1 MGLKQLNRVPHKI
14 LNNTN
19 QYIKSKINSM
29 KNRIILL
36 LIFLSA
42 SLMIKAQVN
51 NCITGCNT
59 NTFVNSSDPNT
70 LEYDNLISGFH
81 ASIVK
86 EANGDFKI
94 WGQHTQ
100 PDGTT
105 AQIVPTVIAPSVTA
119 SNNYNYQG
127 AILKAAIGSTVS
139 GGITIQ
145 HQFAVLTTVGL
156 YIWGTPGVLV
166 STTIKSTASFN
177 SVVIGT
183 FGVAGVKADGLPNGV
198 SPSQVKMMFGSYG
211 TLAIVTC
218 DGAAWILTHQGGK
231 KADGTNN
238 NNNSNVWHRV
248 YTAANT
254 PLDTVVAMRGTPNAM
269 IALTT
274 SGEVFTWGT
283 GTYINS
289 GGATNRSYAT
299 QITLPSGVTPRMI
312 GMTQSSSGQSYY
324 LLSTANKLYSMGRN
338 DQRQLGIWST
348 TDTNFWARPKK
359 PNAAGTASSGV
370 AFDDVAWFSPN
381 EHDGYEQAA
390 INIITTGQKLYAWGS
405 NSGLMIGGASGSN
418 DYDPIY
424 MPGASTSTNGLDT
437 ADRLVAVETGGH
449 TSVNYKMCSQKFGYV
464 GHKTQGSMGDGSP
477 ASTNTNIN
485 VYSYAT
491 ANIIICGAPPAP
503 VTQDLK
509 ICPGTY
515 GNLANALLSPTPPGA
530 ALEWWTDSTRA
541 VGTQVAD
548 PSQVLPNIYF
558 AFYIPIGNANCPMP
572 IPSNRVTV
580 SYKTSSDPGFYLCEK
595 PVLATDDIN
604 QVPKGQTATGKVLSN
619 DKGITLTVQSAQFIN
634 ASGAYQTLSL
644 GSATNVYN
652 AFGVLAGSMTLSTNG
667 TYTFVPTSTF
677 VGEVPL
683 RYTASDVFGN
693 LDTTTLSIKVL
704 PITNP
709 MLNYPPIAQNDAIF
723 TDSGAVVTSTLLNND
738 SDPNGD
744 VLTVV
749 SATLK
754 STSFTIGSS
763 TTVSGKDVNGNP
775 ISNTGS
781 LTLNANGSYT
791 FTPTTGFYGKVD
803 SITYVISDG
812 AGGYDTANIYIDVLQ
827 GAVNNHT
834 FANDDAKTAFV
845 DENISGN
852 VLNNDTDPESNM
864 QTVTAVSVNGTPI
877 TIGNPTAIPSV
888 GTITLNSDGTYLF
901 DPLSNFIG
909 SVTVGYK
916 ACDNATPAAC
926 DTANLYLTSVPE
938 LPLAKN
944 DINQTQNGK
953 TVNGNLLINDTY
965 RGTASISNA
974 QYYNAT
980 GTLTPITIGTATVI
994 YNANGGQAGT
1004 ITVNSDGTYSFVPYS
1019 EFTGEVPIHYTLSN
1033 SYGTSPAKLSIEVI
1047 KVSDRVFNDPPIAI
1061 NDEFETETFTLLTSV
1076 NITRNDSD
1084 PDVDNMS
1091 ITAIKQGATTI
1102 VLGTSSAVSGIDA
1115 AGNPVANAGTFYIN
1129 TSGQI
1134 TFTSDPTFVGTINP
1148 ITYTLSD
1155 GKGGID
1161 TAQINIKVHSP
1172 SRNHVFANDDARAG
1186 NKGLELSG
1194 NVIDNDHDPEANN
1207 MTVTSA
1213 SINGSS
1219 ITIGGINTIPGVGT
1233 LVLTNTGAF
1242 GFTPTTNFVGT
1253 IPVQYTVCD
1262 NATPQACD
1270 VATLYLTSLEITP
1283 LAKDDIAQTSVGIAA
1298 SGTVLT
1304 NDNYGSTGAVSNS
1317 HYYNASGV
1325 LTPLILSSP
1334 TSIYTEN
1341 NVLAGVMTLNSNGT
1355 YSFVPDVLFTGNV
1368 PVYYTLTDDGGK
1380 SDAKLTISVSNLA
1393 NPLFN
1398 APVAL
1403 NDVVYTI
1410 VDSAINS
1417 TLFNNDYD
1425 VDNDSLGV
1433 VFVEQNSTIIS
1444 VGTATIVS
1452 GKDVDG
1458 NPVANAGS
1466 IIIYSNGKYKFIP
1479 TVGFTGTIDS
1489 IIYTIQDINAAF
1501 DDAALYITVLDNGT
1515 NGQGNH
1521 TFANDDANAAL
1532 MGVTMSG
1539 NVLINDYDPQQNSQN
1554 VGEGI
1559 ANGTP
1564 LIIGTATTIPGVGN
1578 ITLNSNGTYTFIPLS
1593 SYLGNVSVIY
1603 KVCDNGIPVACD
1615 NATLLL
1621 SSIDALLPDAKDDI
1635 HQIPSGVT
1643 ANGNVFTNDLVYE
1656 VPFVMAA
1663 EYYNSTGVR
1672 SPLTTGTSTTV
1683 YTPTGVLAGTITLNN
1698 TGSYSFAPATN
1709 FTGLLPIHY
1718 TLAAGG
1724 NDTAT
1729 IYISVESG
1737 TTPSVN
1743 DKPIAQED
1751 VASTKMN
1758 ITINS
1763 TVLANDSDP
1772 DADLLNVATAKQ
1784 GATSITLGT
1793 AIQVVGKDVAGGII
1807 ANAGMLTINANG
1819 TYTFV
1824 PATGFV
1830 GTVDAIQ
1837 YAITDGNGGAD
1848 TALLNLRVFR
1858 DYGNVTYA
1866 NDDAN
1871 AAPKGTTMSGNVLNN
1886 DTDPEANTQT
1896 VSSAKVNG
1904 STILTIGT
1912 NSTIIGIGDI
1922 TLNANGTYTFI
1933 PDAAF
1938 VGTVVVEQEVCD
1950 NAPVMNTCSNA
1961 TLYLTSLDVSASI
1974 IATTDIFRS
1983 NGFNGSTT
1991 ASVLNNDSLFNTLVV
2006 PSQVILTPGT
2016 SPALGI
2022 VMQANGTIVIAH
2034 NTPVGTYAYPYT
2046 ICQVTATANCDADT
2060 AYIIVF
2066 NPAIKGDSIVC
2077 IGNSLQ
2083 LTGDGFPALVNPW
2096 VSNNTSIATISSTGI
2111 VTTVTSGTVLM
2122 TYTDDSGY
2130 SNAINVYV
2138 KNNPIMT
2145 GSLQVCLNTTAT
2157 YTADSTPTAVSPW
2170 FSSNTGVA
2178 SISSNGNLSA
2188 LNVGNTMIIYT
2199 DKNGCADTNTINI
2212 EPLPTV
2218 NAGMDITICQVDTA
2232 FATAFVNGASS
2243 APSAALTS
2251 LVWSTYNGTGVF
2263 ANNSTISDV
2272 LSTTTYKATTNDHNN
2287 TLPGANL
2294 VLTATDTNSCV
2305 NRDTIRL
2312 NILTTYTWSG
2322 ITSEDFGTASN
2333 WLLNCVP
2340 PQYATINFA
2349 STVHNICKLDQHRY
2363 LTNITNDSN
2372 AVVAKNILDLNGYRL
2387 SVVGQL
2393 SFPTATITGKINAED
2408 GLDTMEF
2415 LGVSPYY
2422 TVASNQVIPT
2432 NLFTNKTVANLRFDN
2447 AAGVTEQDSIFIT
2460 HTVQP
2465 INGNYNTGQSLTLRS
2480 TALLTA
2486 RVTPI
2491 SNTTTTKIIGNVVIE
2506 RYIPSG
2512 NNRAWRLLSA
2522 AIKHTPTTQTIFE
2535 SWQEN
2540 MRATT
2545 GNYQPGYGTYVS
2557 RINAGITNGYDSS
2570 SNTNSLRYY
2579 DGFQWVTPLTTNDP
2593 TTDKLTDWGGAR
2605 FLFIRGDKTILPDYY
2620 LNPNIPYQ
2628 GVTTLRQTGEI
2639 NQGTVTVGKE
2649 GLVFSLIPNPYASPI
2664 DLDAVGQ
2671 YTANNQSNFFVWDA
2685 TLNSIGGFR
2694 TLTKVGSTYIATPST
2709 GSSTDDNNLRY
2720 LQSGQAF
2727 MIADT
2732 IQLTF
2737 NEDMKADNLFT
2748 HNVYKSTSLVKE
2760 LVTELY
2766 NINTPSVPLLVDGT
2780 RIFFDSSYNNN
2791 YAASEDVLKLTNNN
2805 ECLAIGVTGK
2815 NLVISK
2821 QQEPLTTD
2829 TIQMKFWQTTLSSY
2843 RLTFN
2848 ANNFGTST
2856 TAVLIDQYTNTVT
2869 PLSNS
2874 NPTNYD
2880 FTVTSATGSWNIN
2893 RFIITLTTNNPL
2905 SMAGIQLS
2913 AVKKNEGVKLQWQVN
2928 NQKDIVDYHVERS
2941 EDGKSFENIQE
2952 IARMGGN
2959 ESKQYTWIDVKELA
2973 KTVYYRIKGVSANN
2987 DKVYSNIA
2995 LMKPEA
3001 GAASVSV
3008 YPNPTANKSFSI
3020 TMHHMIP
3027 GTYAVEV
3034 YTEQG
3039 QKLMSKTIQHVN
3051 ATASYPIAIDKA
3063 IVSGNYMLKLTQGP
3077 QVLYSGKLIIE

>member
-1 MGLKQLNRVPHKI
+1 
-14 LNNTN
+14 
-19 QYIKSKINSM
+19 M

-42 SLMIKAQVN
+42 SLMVKAQVN

-100 PDGTT
+100 PDGVT
-105 AQIVPTVIAPSVTA
+105 AQIAPTVIAPSGTT
-119 SNNYNYQG
+119 SQNYNYQG
-127 AILKAAIGSTVS
+127 TLLKAAIGSTVS
-139 GGITIQ
+139 GGTTIQ

-166 STTIKSTASFN
+166 ATTVKNTASFN
-177 SVVIGT
+177 SVAIGT
-183 FGVAGVKADGLPNGV
+183 FGVTGVKADGLPNGV

-238 NNNSNVWHRV
+238 NNNSNVWHRIN
-248 YTAANT
+248 TAANT

-289 GGATNRSYAT
+289 GGATSRGYAT
-299 QITLPSGVTPRMI
+299 QISLPTGVTPRMI

-324 LLSTANKLYSMGRN
+324 LLSTANKLYSMGEN

-348 TDTNFWARPKK
+348 SDTNFWARPKK
-359 PNAAGTASSGV
+359 PNAAGTASSGL

-405 NSGLMIGGASGSN
+405 NSGLMIGAASGSN
-418 DYDPIY
+418 DYNPIY
-424 MPGASTSTNGLDT
+424 MPGSSTNANGLDT

-541 VGTQVAD
+541 VGTQVPD
-548 PSQVLPNIYF
+548 PSQVLPNNYF

-572 IPSNRVTV
+572 IPSNPVNV

-652 AFGVLAGSMTLSTNG
+652 AYGVLAGSMTLSANG
-667 TYTFVPTSTF
+667 TYTFLPTSTF

-723 TDSGAVVTSTLLNND
+723 TDSGAAVTSTVLNND

-775 ISNTGS
+775 ISNAGS
-781 LTLNANGSYT
+781 LTLNANGGYT

-852 VLNNDTDPESNM
+852 VLNNDTDPESNT
-864 QTVTAVSVNGTPI
+864 QTVSAVSVNGTPI

-916 ACDNATPAAC
+916 VCDNATPAAC

-953 TVNGNLLINDTY
+953 TVSGNLLINDTY

-980 GTLTPITIGTATVI
+980 GTLTTLTIGTATVI

-1033 SYGTSPAKLSIEVI
+1033 SYGTSPAKLTIEVI

-1102 VLGTSSAVSGIDA
+1102 TIGTSSVVSGIDA
-1115 AGNPVANAGTFYIN
+1115 AGNPVANAGTFLIN
-1129 TSGQI
+1129 PSGQI

-1155 GKGGID
+1155 GKGGAD
-1161 TAQINIKVHSP
+1161 TAQINIKVYSP
-1172 SRNHVFANDDARAG
+1172 SKNHVFANDDARAG
-1186 NKGLELSG
+1186 NKGMELSG
-1194 NVIDNDHDPEANN
+1194 NVIDNDNDPEAST

-1219 ITIGGINTIPGVGT
+1219 ITVGGINTIPGVGT
-1233 LVLTNTGAF
+1233 LVINNTGAF
-1242 GFTPTTNFVGT
+1242 GFTPTSNFVGT

-1262 NATPQACD
+1262 AATPQACD

-1283 LAKDDIAQTSVGIAA
+1283 LAKDDIAQTSVGITA

-1304 NDNYGSTGAVSNS
+1304 NDNYGSTGVVSNS
-1317 HYYNASGV
+1317 KYYNAAGV
-1325 LTPLILSSP
+1325 LTPLTLSLATP
-1334 TSIYTEN
+1334 IYTEN
-1341 NVLAGVMTLNSNGT
+1341 SVAAGSITLNSNGT
-1355 YSFVPDVLFTGNV
+1355 YSFVPFEWFTGDV
-1368 PVYYTLTDDGGK
+1368 PVYYTLTDEGGK
-1380 SDAKLTISVSNLA
+1380 SDAKLTITVSNLA
-1393 NPLFN
+1393 DPLFN

-1458 NPVANAGS
+1458 NPIANAGT
-1466 IIIYSNGKYKFIP
+1466 ITIYSNGKYKFIP

-1489 IIYTIQDINAAF
+1489 IIYSIQDVNAAF

-1532 MGVTMSG
+1532 MGVTMYG
-1539 NVLINDYDPQQNSQN
+1539 NVLTNDYDPQQNTQT
-1554 VGEGI
+1554 VGEAM

-1564 LIIGTATTIPGVGN
+1564 LIIGVPTTIPGVGSL
-1578 ITLNSNGTYTFIPLS
+1578 TLNSDGTYTFIPLPA
-1593 SYLGNVSVIY
+1593 YLGNVSVIY

-1683 YTPTGVLAGTITLNN
+1683 YTPAGVLAGTITLNN

-1729 IYISVESG
+1729 IYISVEPG

-1772 DADLLNVATAKQ
+1772 DADLLNVSTAKQ

-1793 AIQVVGKDVAGGII
+1793 AIQVAGKDVAGGTI

-1819 TYTFV
+1819 TYSFV

-1830 GTVDAIQ
+1830 GTIDAIQ

-1871 AAPKGTTMSGNVLNN
+1871 AAPKGTTMTGNVLNN

-1896 VSSAKVNG
+1896 VSSAKVNS

-1912 NSTIIGIGDI
+1912 TSTITGIGDI

-1933 PDAAF
+1933 PNAAF

-1961 TLYLTSLDVSASI
+1961 TLYLTSLDESTSI
-1974 IATTDIFRS
+1974 NATSDTFNLNS
-1983 NGFNGSTT
+1983 YNGGTSV
-1991 ASVLNNDSLFNTLVV
+1991 SVLLNDSLNNAPVI
-2006 PSQVILTPGT
+2006 PSQVVLTPGS
-2016 SPALGI
+2016 SPYPGI
-2022 VMQANGTIVIAH
+2022 VMQPNGTIVVPA
-2034 NTPVGTYAYPYT
+2034 NTPVGTYVYPYT
-2046 ICQVTATANCDADT
+2046 ICITAMPTICETDSAILYVT
-2060 AYIIVF
+2060 
-2066 NPAIKGDSIVC
+2066 NPS
-2077 IGNSLQ
+2077 
-2083 LTGDGFPALVNPW
+2083 LTGDTILCMNESAQFNGGGTPSLTNPW
-2096 VSNNTSIATISSTGI
+2096 VSSNITIAT
-2111 VTTVTSGTVLM
+2111 V
-2122 TYTDDSGY
+2122 
-2130 SNAINVYV
+2130 
-2138 KNNPIMT
+2138 
-2145 GSLQVCLNTTAT
+2145 
-2157 YTADSTPTAVSPW
+2157 
-2170 FSSNTGVA
+2170 SNTGLVTA
-2178 SISSNGNLSA
+2178 LQAGSTIITYTNDSGFSNG
-2188 LNVGNTMIIYT
+2188 VRIYV
-2199 DKNGCADTNTINI
+2199 N
-2212 EPLPTV
+2212 PLPAV
-2218 NAGMDITICQVDTA
+2218 NAGSDITICQVDTA

-2251 LVWSTYNGTGVF
+2251 LVWSTYNGTGLF
-2263 ANNSTISDV
+2263 ANNSTITDA
-2272 LSTTTYKATTNDHNN
+2272 LSTTTYKATTQDHNN

-2294 VLTATDTNSCV
+2294 VLTATDTNTCV

-2372 AVVAKNILDLNGYRL
+2372 AVAAKNILDLNGHRL

-2393 SFPTATITGKINAED
+2393 SFPTAAITGKINAED

-2415 LGVSPYY
+2415 LGASPYY

-2540 MRATT
+2540 MRAMT

-2605 FLFIRGDKTILPDYY
+2605 FLFVRGDKTILPDYY

-2639 NQGTVTVGKE
+2639 NQGTVTVGKA

-2760 LVTELY
+2760 LETELY
-2766 NINTPSVPLLVDGT
+2766 NINTPAAPLLVDGT

-2805 ECLAIGVTGK
+2805 ECLAIGVSGK

-2829 TIQMKFWQTTLSSY
+2829 TIQMKFWQTTLSNY
-2843 RLTFN
+2843 RLTFK
-2848 ANNFGTST
+2848 ANNFGTGT

-2905 SMAGIQLS
+2905 SMAGIQLT

-2941 EDGKSFENIQE
+2941 EDGKSFENIQKL
-2952 IARMGGN
+2952 ARMGGN

-2995 LMKPEA
+2995 QLKPEA

-3063 IVSGNYMLKLTQGP
+3063 IVSGNYMLKLTQGT